1 MYKFLYTEQTNE
13 KASEFE
19 TKSLL
24 YLMSMRKD
32 SEEINYFIIDCF
44 NDVTGMN
51 ANYNKLWDIQSKGIK
66 TLTPKKIG
74 ESLITLFENFLSDIN
89 FSFYLLFFPKIND
102 TYLLDSKVQVFKIE
116 NFKQKYIQK
125 IVEGIQEEYIKRHQL
140 ITQDVEEQ
148 IQLFIQIVNF
158 VIADEDKCK
167 YIKKLIKFK
176 KQIDKDDEFFNSI
189 FNEIRGKQSALKNI
203 SIHNREIKETKEVL
217 NFNKYIKK
225 NEIEMLLVNR
235 IIGNDIF
242 KANNIPISFFNELKK
257 LNADEDMSRD
267 IIQECNSKIS
277 LMLFNNNNKKNFWE
291 FFEIIYYLI
300 RKYPSYT
307 LDEICRK
314 IPIEK
319 IKSIKILDEISIK
332 FFIALLKEGFIS
344 EDS

>member
-32 SEEINYFIIDCF
+32 SEEIDYFLVDCF

-51 ANYNKLWDIQSKGIK
+51 ANYNKLWDMQSKGIK

-89 FSFYLLFFPKIND
+89 FSFYLLFFPKVND
-102 TYLLDSKVQVFKIE
+102 RYILDSKIQVFKIE
-116 NFKQKYIQK
+116 NFKQEYIQK
-125 IVEGIQEEYIKRHQL
+125 IVEGLQQEYINRHEL
-140 ITQDVEEQ
+140 ITQHVMEQ
-148 IQLFIQIVNF
+148 IQLFIEIVNF

-167 YIKKLIKFK
+167 YIKNLIKFK
-176 KQIDKDDEFFNSI
+176 KEINKDDEFFNSI
-189 FNEIRGKQSALKNI
+189 FNEIRDKQSVLKNM
-203 SIHNREIKETKEVL
+203 SIHKKEITEIKEVL
-217 NFNKYIKK
+217 NFNKHIKR
-225 NEIEMLLVNR
+225 NEIEMLLINR

-242 KANNIPISFFNELKK
+242 RANNIPISFYNELKK
-257 LNADEDMSRD
+257 LNVDEDSVRD
-267 IIQECNSKIS
+267 IIQQCNSNIS
-277 LMLFNNNNKKNFWE
+277 LMMFNNNNKKNFWK

-300 RKYPSYT
+300 RKYPNYT
-307 LDEICRK
+307 LGEIYRK

-319 IKSIKILDEISIK
+319 INKIKSLDEISIK
-332 FFIALLKEGFIS
+332 FFIALLKEGFINENS
-344 EDS
+344 